1 MALLQVI
8 ATNDYSCS
16 AASRLG
22 LVSWPVTVRPCRLG
36 AFWLLAK
43 TGRGTSY
50 AGKVAEPKVEP
61 GCCNGSE
68 SGGTGL

>member
-22 LVSWPVTVRPCRLG
+22 LVSWPVSCETLPAGCFLVAGQNRERNQLRG
-36 AFWLLAK
+36 K
-43 TGRGTSY
+43 GGR
-50 AGKVAEPKVEP
+50 A
-61 GCCNGSE
+61 
-68 SGGTGL
+68 